1 MVKERILTASEIGT
15 YAYCP
20 RAWWYDQHKEGLP
33 TGLIRPTEAET
44 RGIAVHQAM
53 ETDHVRT
60 QRASRLPYVVVAVV
74 GLLVLAG
81 VVIWFLW

>member
-1 MVKERILTASEIGT
+1 MVKERILTASEIGS

-33 TGLIRPTEAET
+33 AGLTRPTEAET

-53 ETDHVRT
+53 EADHVRT
-60 QRASRLPYVVVAVV
+60 QRASRVPYVVVAAA
-74 GLLVLAG
+74 GLLILAG
-81 VVIWFLW
+81 VAVWFLW